1 MSCEIT
7 DSHGVIHRVKLLG
20 RTAGLT
26 TPHGQT
32 IGSFGDLM
40 TQCGLGPCAFQKSS
54 PSLGAW
60 CSRPLGAHVSKG
72 GRDTWR
78 GCAEQ

>member
-1 MSCEIT
+1 MVSFTE
-7 DSHGVIHRVKLLG
+7 SSYS
-20 RTAGLT
+20 AGSLARRDGGL

-40 TQCGLGPCAFQKSS
+40 TQCGLGPWTFQKSS

-60 CSRPLGAHVSKG
+60 CSRPLGAHDSKG